1 MWKSKIVS
9 NVASLNYNYWPTSS
23 SSFLFPFFTSG
34 RYGITQLLIKTTQR
48 PRKNGLQ
55 IVPFFNK
62 PEDLYL
68 TPGTKMIEETPW
80 RASSKAELG
89 EDHLPLTPSNPSRA
103 MEEANA
109 WSSEFHV
116 PWQAWAVTNQWTFPV
131 SSMTTRET
139 VVTPRDARLVAP
151 MYSLLEEPGVYL
163 NSCDSSLCLRMWPW
177 LRNQQPRNN
186 NNNSCFKYGSRDY
199 FWPPFPAFETLYLLC
214 LTQL

>member
-68 TPGTKMIEETPW
+68 TPGTKMIEETP
-80 RASSKAELG
+80 
-89 EDHLPLTPSNPSRA
+89 
-103 MEEANA
+103 
-109 WSSEFHV
+109 
-116 PWQAWAVTNQWTFPV
+116 
-131 SSMTTRET
+131 
-139 VVTPRDARLVAP
+139 
-151 MYSLLEEPGVYL
+151 
-163 NSCDSSLCLRMWPW
+163 
-177 LRNQQPRNN
+177 
-186 NNNSCFKYGSRDY
+186 
-199 FWPPFPAFETLYLLC
+199 
-214 LTQL
+214 